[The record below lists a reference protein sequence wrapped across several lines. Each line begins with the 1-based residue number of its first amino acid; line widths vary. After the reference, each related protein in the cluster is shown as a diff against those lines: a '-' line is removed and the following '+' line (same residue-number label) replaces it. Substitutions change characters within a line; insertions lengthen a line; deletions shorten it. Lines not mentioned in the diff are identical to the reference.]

1 MTTAG
6 DGVAP
11 ALTPPQRR
19 VLDLV
24 REGHNVFFTGNAGT
38 GKTFLVERIVEELR
52 TKYGGGFR
60 RAVAVTAT
68 TGVAATHIGGQTL
81 NSALGFGAVSRVRD
95 FETMTTANS
104 RRRLR
109 ELRVLLIDE
118 CSMLSAEML
127 DEIEAK
133 LREARED
140 PRPAGGLQLIL
151 SGDFFQ
157 LPPVSRR
164 PKDHEKDRTTGE
176 VSPGV
181 FLNRGFAFAS
191 RAWER
196 CAFRS
201 VVLTHVHRQKD
212 PTLVDALDII
222 RRGSDDDGRKA
233 RNALR
238 RIVRACGRPLQR
250 DDGIVPTMIFA
261 RNKDVDDINE
271 REMKRLVLE
280 KGKKRVA
287 MEGVDDVAPVDV
299 VPEKGESMSVARQRT
314 ADKLWKADFFR
325 DCLVWRK
332 YELCVGAQVML
343 LRNLDTAEGRVNGSR
358 GVVVDFVNA
367 DDVPLTSSVVC
378 GYVDEEAARRWGG
391 RPLPV
396 VRFADDGREHVIPP
410 VRITHD
416 VYGAG
421 TCSRVQV
428 PLKAAWAITVHK
440 SQGMTLDAVA
450 VSLCDMFAVGQ
461 AYVALSRAR
470 SVEGLQILDWDLECL
485 RTDGEVMGFY
495 AAAAREAAEDE
506 EDGV

>member
-1 MTTAG
+1 MEADASLTA
-6 DGVAP
+6 
-11 ALTPPQRR
+11 PQRQ

-24 REGHNVFFTGNAGT
+24 RQGHNVFFTGNAGT
-38 GKTFLVERIVEELR
+38 GKTYLMERLVDDLR
-52 TKYGGGFR
+52 RRYGGDKDFR
-60 RAVAVTAT
+60 KAVAVTAT

-95 FETMTTANS
+95 FETMTTASS
-104 RRRLR
+104 RRRLK

-118 CSMLSAEML
+118 CSMLSGEML

-140 PRPAGGLQLIL
+140 PRPAGGLQIVL

-164 PKDHEKDRTTGE
+164 PKDNETDRETGS
-176 VSPGV
+176 VLPGV
-181 FLNRGFAFAS
+181 FLNRGFAFGS

-212 PTLVDALDII
+212 PTLVEALDII

-238 RIVRACGRPLQR
+238 RIVRACGRPLSR

-261 RNKDVDDINE
+261 RNKDVDDTNE
-271 REMKRLVLE
+271 QEMRRLVS
-280 KGKKRVA
+280 GGAKRVM
-287 MEGVDDVAPVDV
+287 MEGDDDVAPIDV
-299 VPEKGESMSVARQRT
+299 IPDKGESLTRARQKT
-314 ADKLWKADFFR
+314 ADKLWGADFFR

-343 LRNLDTAEGRVNGSR
+343 LRNLDTLEGRVNGSR
-358 GVVVDFVNA
+358 GVVVSFVRA
-367 DDVPLTSSVVC
+367 GDVISPSASAPAMSVC
-378 GYVDEEAARRWGG
+378 GYVDDEAARRWGVD

-396 VRFADDGREHVIPP
+396 VRFADDGRELVIPP
-410 VRITHD
+410 ARITYD
-416 VYGAG
+416 LYGTG

-485 RTDGEVMGFY
+485 RTDAEVVAFY
-495 AAAAREAAEDE
+495 RSIHLR
-506 EDGV
+506 